1 MAQDRDSLRRAGVRG
16 TGPAR
21 RRRPAV
27 PAHPAP
33 ARPPLLSVP
42 PIAWIGFSIFIF
54 VMLALDLGVFHRRSH
69 SVGLREALGW
79 TLAWATL
86 ATLFG
91 LGLWRFAGPH
101 KALEFFTGYL
111 LELSL
116 SADNVFVIALL
127 FTYFAVPQQ
136 YQHKVLFW
144 GVLGAVGMRLA
155 FILLGTA
162 LVHQFEWV
170 LYAFGVLLV
179 IAGVK
184 MLVNRVE
191 EVHPDRNPIVKLFRR
206 LMPVTKKF
214 HGDRFFV
221 LRTRR
226 WFATPLFIV
235 VLSVEAT
242 DLIFAIDSIPA
253 VFSVTLDPFIVF
265 TSNVFAILGLRS
277 LYFLLARAVTAFRYL
292 KPALGVVLA
301 FAGAKLLLGHTA
313 WKIDN
318 VVALAVVGTT
328 LAASVVAS
336 LLHRAHDARSKS
348 RATPA
353 SPPE

>member
-1 MAQDRDSLRRAGVRG
+1 
-16 TGPAR
+16 
-21 RRRPAV
+21 
-27 PAHPAP
+27 
-33 ARPPLLSVP
+33 VP
-42 PIAWIGFSIFIF
+42 PIAWIGFSVFIF
-54 VMLALDLGVFHRRSH
+54 LMLALDLGVFHRRSH
-69 SVGLREALGW
+69 TVKLREALGW
-79 TLAWATL
+79 TMAWATL
-86 ATLFG
+86 AVLFG
-91 LGLWRFAGPH
+91 LGIWRFEGPE

-116 SADNVFVIALL
+116 SADNVFVMALL
-127 FTYFAVPQQ
+127 FSYFAVPDK

-144 GVLGAVGMRLA
+144 GVLGAVAMRFV

-162 LVHQFEWV
+162 LVKQFEWV

-179 IAGVK
+179 VAGVR
-184 MLVNRVE
+184 MLVHREE
-191 EVHPDRNPIVKLFRR
+191 EVHPDQNPIVKLFRR
-206 LMPVTKKF
+206 MMPVTKKF

-221 LRTRR
+221 FRTRR

-235 VLSVEAT
+235 LLSVEAT
-242 DLIFAIDSIPA
+242 DLVFAIDSIPA

-265 TSNVFAILGLRS
+265 TSNVFALLGLRS

-292 KPALGVVLA
+292 KPALGIVLS
-301 FAGAKLLLGHTA
+301 FAGAKLLLGHTP

-318 VVALAVVGTT
+318 VLALAVVGTT

-336 LLHRAHDARSKS
+336 LLHRAHDARSKPGS
-348 RATPA
+348 TPA

>member
-1 MAQDRDSLRRAGVRG
+1 M
-16 TGPAR
+16 
-21 RRRPAV
+21 
-27 PAHPAP
+27 
-33 ARPPLLSVP
+33 PL
-42 PIAWIGFSIFIF
+42 IAWIGFSVFILA
-54 VMLALDLGVFHRRSH
+54 MLALDLGVFHRRSH
-69 SVGLREALGW
+69 TIGLREALGW
-79 TLAWATL
+79 TMAWATL
-86 ATLFG
+86 ATMFG
-91 LGLWRFAGPH
+91 LGLWHFEGPD

-116 SADNVFVIALL
+116 SADNVFVMALL
-127 FTYFAVPQQ
+127 FGYFAVPEK

-144 GVLGAVGMRLA
+144 GVLGAVVMRLA

-162 LVHQFEWV
+162 LVHRFEWV

-179 IAGVK
+179 VAGVR
-184 MLVNRVE
+184 MLVHREE
-191 EVHPDRNPIVKLFRR
+191 EVHPDKNPIVRLFRR

-221 LRTRR
+221 FRTRR

-235 VLSVEAT
+235 LLSVEAT
-242 DLIFAIDSIPA
+242 DLVFAIDSIPA

-292 KPALGVVLA
+292 KPALGLVLT
-301 FAGAKLLLGHTA
+301 FAGAKLLLGHTP

-318 VVALAVVGTT
+318 VLALAVVGST
-328 LAASVVAS
+328 LALSVVAS
-336 LLHRAHDARSKS
+336 LLHGAHDARTKS
-348 RATPA
+348 RSTPA